1 VSLGYHVT
9 FPLPLIPAVA
19 LYAGIGGLSAV
30 LANRGLSIFH
40 DGLRPTIPAVRSGEI
55 SRHQISRTSFTL
67 AWGFFWAFGIPYTLG
82 FVIPL
87 VYMIFMLTDWIGVS
101 APADHSVRWYR
112 SNVAIRGV
120 AQALVVGALY
130 GAVTAV
136 ALHFVAIGMRHLPVQ
151 MANPAALI
159 TAPGLG
165 AFFLFAVLTSAY
177 HFGMRPG
184 LVGAAA
190 ASLTWFVA
198 SGLGLAQPPSWAL
211 GAAFI
216 VLLAQLVRQIRSRH
230 CEHAA
235 AAMPS
240 WALEADQVEEESEDE
255 RAFLRQQVRRI
266 WGGIVPIVVL
276 SALVGAA
283 YNWGLLA
290 TEPIAG
296 GLYAAGL
303 AVPAFLVMLAWMFA
317 FVPMKFTTAAM
328 TGCMATGTFLDA
340 GIAVLMPNPLVAA
353 LAVGALRILEVAA
366 LLPVV
371 RLLEQFPSIREVA
384 DVMRTAIFHVME
396 IGFLAGGAIVAMH
409 FAGTW
414 GAALVVGM
422 WWLNSR
428 VNSPIMPMSVGAIG
442 ALLAGGMAN
451 ILHIFG
457 VVLH

>member
-1 VSLGYHVT
+1 MSLGHHVT
-9 FPLPLIPAVA
+9 FPLPLVPAVA
-19 LYAGIGGLSAV
+19 LYTGIGGLSAV

-55 SRHQISRTSFTL
+55 SRRQISRTSFTL
-67 AWGFFWAFGIPYTLG
+67 AWGFFWAFGIPYSLG

-87 VYMIFMLTDWIGVS
+87 VYMIFMLSDWIGVS
-101 APADHSVRWYR
+101 AGADHGVPWRR
-112 SNVAIRGV
+112 SGVAIRGM
-120 AQALVVGALY
+120 AQALVLGGLY
-130 GAVTAV
+130 GGATAA
-136 ALHFVAIGMRHLPVQ
+136 ALHFIAVGMRHLPIQ

-159 TAPGLG
+159 TGPALG

-177 HFGMRPG
+177 HFGIRSA
-184 LVGAAA
+184 LVGGAV
-190 ASLTWFVA
+190 ASLAWFVT
-198 SGLGLAQPPSWAL
+198 SGLGFAQPPSWAF

-216 VLLAQLVRQIRSRH
+216 VLLAQLVRHIRFRH
-230 CEHAA
+230 REHAA
-235 AAMPS
+235 ATMPS
-240 WALEADQVEEESEDE
+240 WALEADEAEEESDEE
-255 RAFLRQQVRRI
+255 RAFVREQVRRI

-290 TEPIAG
+290 KDPIAG
-296 GLYAAGL
+296 GLYGAGL
-303 AVPAFLVMLAWMFA
+303 AVPAFLVMLAWTFA

-366 LLPVV
+366 LLPVI
-371 RLLEQFPSIREVA
+371 RLLERFPAIREVA

-396 IGFLAGGAIVAMH
+396 IGFLAGGAIVALH
-409 FAGTW
+409 FAGAW
-414 GAALVVGM
+414 GAALVIGI

-428 VNSPIMPMSVGAIG
+428 GNSPIMPMSVGAIG
-442 ALLAGGMAN
+442 ALLAGLVAN
-451 ILHIFG
+451 VLHVFG